1 MLERS
6 NTMGRKVLLLAVL
19 AVALTVFAVDAF
31 AQESGRKAISD
42 VNTISW
48 FETIMQ
54 GGVIGFVIIGLSI
67 ASLALVIEHFMTIKR
82 DALVPPELLGHLESL
97 FEDEEYEEAMTLC
110 ESAPNFLT
118 NVIAAGLPRIG
129 QPYEQIEAAMQEAG
143 EQEAVK
149 LHQKISYLS
158 LIGNVS
164 PMLGLFGTVMGMIV
178 AFNVIA
184 KSAGAPSPAD
194 LANGIQI
201 ALVTTFLGLLV
212 AIPTVSAYF
221 FFRNKVIRIVMEVG
235 QISEELMERFRPA
248 EEAAA

>member
-1 MLERS
+1 
-6 NTMGRKVLLLAVL
+6 MGKKLVLLAVL
-19 AVALTVFAVDAF
+19 AVALTLFATSVY
-31 AQESGRKAISD
+31 AQEGAPEAAGRRA
-42 VNTISW
+42 VNPEETISW

-54 GGVIGFVIIGLSI
+54 GGVIGFIIIGLSI
-67 ASLALVIEHFMTIKR
+67 ASLALATEHFMTIKR

-164 PMLGLFGTVMGMIV
+164 PMLGLFGTVTGMIV

-184 KSAGAPSPAD
+184 RSSGAPSPAD
-194 LANGIQI
+194 LANGIQV

-212 AIPTVSAYF
+212 AIPTIACYF
-221 FFRNKVIRIVMEVG
+221 YFRNKVIRIVMEVG
-235 QISEELMERFRPA
+235 TIAEELMERFRPA
-248 EEAAA
+248 EEVAA

>member
-1 MLERS
+1 
-6 NTMGRKVLLLAVL
+6 MGKKVLLLVVL
-19 AVALTVFAVDAF
+19 TVALTLFAANLY
-31 AQESGRKAISD
+31 AQGEADSRRAVSEE
-42 VNTISW
+42 ISW

-67 ASLALVIEHFMTIKR
+67 AALALTIEHFMTIKR

-158 LIGNVS
+158 LIGNIS

-184 KSAGAPSPAD
+184 KSQGAPSPAD

-221 FFRNKVIRIVMEVG
+221 YFRNKVIRIVMEVG
-235 QISEELMERFRPA
+235 QIAEELMERFRPA
-248 EEAAA
+248 EEIAA

>member
-1 MLERS
+1 
-6 NTMGRKVLLLAVL
+6 MGRKVVLLVAL
-19 AVALTVFAVDAF
+19 AVALTLLATNLY
-31 AQESGRKAISD
+31 AQEASARRAVSEEQA
-42 VNTISW
+42 ISW

-54 GGVIGFVIIGLSI
+54 GGVIGFLIIGLSI
-67 ASLALVIEHFMTIKR
+67 AALALVIEHFMTIKR

-118 NVIAAGLPRIG
+118 NVIAAGLPKIG

-158 LIGNVS
+158 LIGNIS
-164 PMLGLFGTVMGMIV
+164 PMLGLFGTVTGMII
-178 AFNVIA
+178 AFNIIA
-184 KSAGAPSPAD
+184 KSSGAPSPAD
-194 LANGIQI
+194 LANGIQV

-221 FFRNKVIRIVMEVG
+221 YFRNKVIRIVMEVG
-235 QISEELMERFRPA
+235 QIAEELMERFRPT
-248 EEAAA
+248 EEVAA

>member
-1 MLERS
+1 
-6 NTMGRKVLLLAVL
+6 MGKKVLLLVVL
-19 AVALTVFAVDAF
+19 TVALTLLATEVW
-31 AQESGRKAISD
+31 AQGEASSRRSVSEEQA
-42 VNTISW
+42 ISW

-54 GGVIGFVIIGLSI
+54 GGVIGFIIIGLSI
-67 ASLALVIEHFMTIKR
+67 ASLALAIEHFMTIKR

-164 PMLGLFGTVMGMIV
+164 PMLGLFGTVTGMIV

-184 KSAGAPSPAD
+184 RSQGAPSPAD
-194 LANGIQI
+194 LANGIQV

-212 AIPTVSAYF
+212 AIPTISAYF
-221 FFRNKVIRIVMEVG
+221 YFRNKVIRIVMEVG
-235 QISEELMERFRPA
+235 TIAEELMERFRPA
-248 EEAAA
+248 EETAA

>member
-1 MLERS
+1 
-6 NTMGRKVLLLAVL
+6 MGKKLVLLAALV
-19 AVALTVFAVDAF
+19 VALTLFATSVY
-31 AQESGRKAISD
+31 AQAPEADSRRT
-42 VNTISW
+42 VNPEETISW

-67 ASLALVIEHFMTIKR
+67 AALALAIEHFMTIKR

-164 PMLGLFGTVMGMIV
+164 PMLGLFGTVTGMIV

-184 KSAGAPSPAD
+184 RSSGAPSPAD
-194 LANGIQI
+194 LAGGIQV

-212 AIPTVSAYF
+212 AIPTISCYF
-221 FFRNKVIRIVMEVG
+221 YFRNKVIRIVMEVG
-235 QISEELMERFRPA
+235 TIAEELMERFRPA
-248 EEAAA
+248 EEVAA

>member
-1 MLERS
+1 
-6 NTMGRKVLLLAVL
+6 MGKKVLLLV
-19 AVALTVFAVDAF
+19 VLTVVLTLLATEVW
-31 AQESGRKAISD
+31 AQGEASSRRS
-42 VNTISW
+42 VNEEQAISW

-54 GGVIGFVIIGLSI
+54 GGVLGLIIIGLSI
-67 ASLALVIEHFMTIKR
+67 ASLALAIEHFMTIKR

-164 PMLGLFGTVMGMIV
+164 PMLGLFGTVTGMIV

-184 KSAGAPSPAD
+184 RSQGAPSPAD
-194 LANGIQI
+194 LANGIQV
-201 ALVTTFLGLLV
+201 ALVTTVLGLLV
-212 AIPTVSAYF
+212 AIPTISAYF
-221 FFRNKVIRIVMEVG
+221 YFRNKVIRIVMEVG
-235 QISEELMERFRPA
+235 TIAEELMERFRPA
-248 EEAAA
+248 EETAA

>member
-1 MLERS
+1 
-6 NTMGRKVLLLAVL
+6 MGRKVVLLVAL
-19 AVALTVFAVDAF
+19 AVALTLLATNLY
-31 AQESGRKAISD
+31 AQEASARRAVSEEQA
-42 VNTISW
+42 ISW

-54 GGVIGFVIIGLSI
+54 GGVIGFLIIGLSI
-67 ASLALVIEHFMTIKR
+67 AALALVIEHFMTIKR

-118 NVIAAGLPRIG
+118 NVIAAGLPKIG

-158 LIGNVS
+158 LIGNIS
-164 PMLGLFGTVMGMIV
+164 PMLGLFCTVTGMII
-178 AFNVIA
+178 AFNIIA
-184 KSAGAPSPAD
+184 KSSGAPSPAD
-194 LANGIQI
+194 LANGIQV

-221 FFRNKVIRIVMEVG
+221 YFRNKVIRIVMEVG
-235 QISEELMERFRPA
+235 QIAEELMERFRPT
-248 EEAAA
+248 EEVAA

>member
-1 MLERS
+1 MS
-6 NTMGRKVLLLAVL
+6 KKVLLLVVL
-19 AVALTVFAVDAF
+19 TVALTLFATNLY
-31 AQESGRKAISD
+31 AQEADSRRTISEE
-42 VNTISW
+42 ISW

-67 ASLALVIEHFMTIKR
+67 AALALTIEHFMTIKR

-158 LIGNVS
+158 LIGNIS

-178 AFNVIA
+178 AFNIIA
-184 KSAGAPSPAD
+184 KSQGAPSPAD

-201 ALVTTFLGLLV
+201 ALVTTFLGLFV

-221 FFRNKVIRIVMEVG
+221 YFRNKVIRIVMEVG
-235 QISEELMERFRPA
+235 QIAEELMERFRPA
-248 EEAAA
+248 EEIAA

>member
-1 MLERS
+1 MS
-6 NTMGRKVLLLAVL
+6 RKLLLLVVL
-19 AVALTVFAVDAF
+19 AAALTLLAGTVYAQGSEADARRAVSEE
-31 AQESGRKAISD
+31 QE
-42 VNTISW
+42 ISW

-54 GGVIGFVIIGLSI
+54 GGAIGFIIIGLSI
-67 ASLALVIEHFMTIKR
+67 ASLALVIEHLMTIKR

-118 NVIAAGLPRIG
+118 NVIAAGLPKIG

-143 EQEAVK
+143 EQEAIK

-158 LIGNVS
+158 LIGNIS
-164 PMLGLFGTVMGMIV
+164 PMLGLFGTVTGMIV

-184 KSAGAPSPAD
+184 RSEGAPSPAE
-194 LANGIQI
+194 LAGGIQV

-212 AIPTVSAYF
+212 AIPTIAAYF
-221 FFRNKVIRIVMEVG
+221 YFRNKVIRIVMEVG
-235 QISEELMERFRPA
+235 TIAEELMERFRTT
-248 EEAAA
+248 EEMAA